1 VAVTVIY
8 PRVNVAQLGVTGDVV
23 GGEVAGLIL
32 EVQGDATAFFDDE
45 VSALLLPVE
54 GDVDAIAFF
63 LLLDTAA
70 QVEPL
75 LLNQADSADTTL
87 VMQLHPEFNIVY
99 KLAYL
104 SSTPDDPKLFV
115 SLGFPKHFLKPL
127 G

>member
-1 VAVTVIY
+1 VAVTVIC
-8 PRVNVAQLGVTGDVV
+8 PRANVTRLGVTGDVV
-23 GGEVAGLIL
+23 GGEVAGLFL

-63 LLLDTAA
+63 LLYTAA